1 MMSCA
6 AVEKQRNDHGLEAIS
21 CEIILHPPRYDH
33 QMLLLR
39 DLSVNA
45 SKLHGSGNFINR
57 KLLFISH
64 FIIIC

>member
-1 MMSCA
+1 MSCA

-33 QMLLLR
+33 QMLLR

-45 SKLHGSGNFINR
+45 LASSGMAVVI
-57 KLLFISH
+57 L
-64 FIIIC
+64 

>member
-1 MMSCA
+1 MSCA

-39 DLSVNA
+39 DRSVNA
-45 SKLHGSGNFINR
+45 LASSGMAVVI
-57 KLLFISH
+57 L
-64 FIIIC
+64 